1 MSYREQGGA
10 HVRLHVLIIQRHDLH
25 QVLQGRHAHLKQHTE
40 QQVSACEGSK
50 VTGVTLALLT
60 LVSGHCVASQTTC
73 MMKCRSV

>member
-25 QVLQGRHAHLKQHTE
+25 QVLQGRHAHLKE
-40 QQVSACEGSK
+40 QQVSAFEGSK
-50 VTGVTLALLT
+50 VTGITLALLT